1 MEEWGFGF
9 RTGWQKDYRCLQE
22 VATKNNSRMKWWLNE
37 PGQTETVKGI
47 GSFEEAVSK
56 NIVLTTVQDLLA
68 WGRKN
73 SMWPFHFG
81 LSCCFVEMATSMTPK
96 YDLARFGAEVIRGTP
111 RQADVMII
119 AGTVFIKMAPII
131 KRLHEQMME
140 PRWVISMGSCANSG
154 GMYDIYSVVQGVDKF
169 LPVDVYVPGC
179 PPRPD
184 AFMEGL
190 LLLVESVGK
199 EKRPLSWVIGD
210 QGVIKPEEISMKERK
225 YEQRK
230 TMTSFRSPDEI

>member
-1 MEEWGFGF
+1 
-9 RTGWQKDYRCLQE
+9 
-22 VATKNNSRMKWWLNE
+22 MKWWLSKGNE
-37 PGQTETVKGI
+37 PVNAVKGT
-47 GSFEEAVSK
+47 GSFEESVQQS
-56 NIVLTTVQDLLA
+56 IMLTTVQGLLG

-96 YDLARFGAEVIRGTP
+96 YDVARFGAEVIRGTP
-111 RQADVMII
+111 READVMII

-184 AFMEGL
+184 AFIEGL
-190 LLLVESVGK
+190 MLLAESVGK
-199 EKRPLSWVIGD
+199 EQRPLSWVIGE
-210 QGVIKPEEISMKERK
+210 QGVVKPAKIDVKQRRQ
-225 YEQRK
+225 EQRK
-230 TMTSFRSPDEI
+230 EMVSFRSPDEI

>member
-1 MEEWGFGF
+1 MSNPNDPYVTAKG
-9 RTGWQKDYRCLQE
+9 TGPL
-22 VATKNNSRMKWWLNE
+22 
-37 PGQTETVKGI
+37 
-47 GSFEEAVSK
+47 EEAVKQSL
-56 NIVLTTVQDLLA
+56 VLSTVQDLLA

-96 YDLARFGAEVIRGTP
+96 FDVARFGAEVIRGTP
-111 RQADVMII
+111 READVMII

-131 KRLHEQMME
+131 QRLYEQMME

-179 PPRPD
+179 PPRPE

-190 LLLVESVGK
+190 TLLAAKVGR
-199 EKRPLSWVIGD
+199 EKRPLSWTVGP
-210 QGVIKPEEISMKERK
+210 QGVIMPEKVSVKETKIEARSK
-225 YEQRK
+225 MV
-230 TMTSFRSPDEI
+230 TFRSPDEV

>member
-1 MEEWGFGF
+1 
-9 RTGWQKDYRCLQE
+9 
-22 VATKNNSRMKWWLNE
+22 MKWQLSN
-37 PGQTETVKGI
+37 PNDPANQVKGA
-47 GSFEEAVSK
+47 GSFEESVQQS
-56 NIVLTTVQDLLA
+56 VMLTTLQDLLA

-81 LSCCFVEMATSMTPK
+81 LSCCFVEMATSLTSK
-96 YDLARFGAEVIRGTP
+96 YDIARFGAEVIRGTP
-111 RQADVMII
+111 READIMVI

-140 PRWVISMGSCANSG
+140 PKWVISMGSCANSG
-154 GMYDIYSVVQGVDKF
+154 GMFDIYSVVQGVDKF

-190 LLLVESVGK
+190 LLLANSVGK
-199 EKRPLSWVIGD
+199 ERRPLSWRVGQQEI
-210 QGVIKPEEISMKERK
+210 IKPEIISLRDEKREERMK
-225 YEQRK
+225 
-230 TMTSFRSPDEI
+230 MTSYLSPDQI